1 MRGLKLT
8 VYLGERD
15 RAGGRGLAAHAL
27 GDLFARHRVRLA
39 VLLRGLEGF
48 GLKHH
53 LQTQRLLS
61 LSDDLPMVWVAVD
74 VPHVIQAVAGE
85 VDRLLPEGLV
95 TLERAQIGE
104 RAGDLA
110 PDGDAAVKLTVYPG
124 RGERTRG
131 RPAHLAVVD
140 LLREL
145 GVEGAS
151 VLMGVDGVRRGE
163 RRRAR
168 FIGANGEVPMMII
181 AISSRETL
189 LPALPA
195 LDDLLGPSVV
205 TLERVRILKRDGRP
219 LAQPEVPPPG
229 DGGGLGLWHKI
240 TVHTG
245 EDAPAP
251 GGGDAL
257 YSALLRELRRAGA
270 TGASVLRGVW
280 GYSGDGEPHGDR
292 MLSVRRRVPVVAV
305 CIDRPARMAGLW
317 PVVDAMTARHGLVT
331 GEIVPAF
338 RAAGPGARVG
348 GLRLADLD

>member
-1 MRGLKLT
+1 
-8 VYLGERD
+8 
-15 RAGGRGLAAHAL
+15 
-27 GDLFARHRVRLA
+27 
-39 VLLRGLEGF
+39 
-48 GLKHH
+48 
-53 LQTQRLLS
+53 
-61 LSDDLPMVWVAVD
+61 MVWVAVD
-74 VPHVIQAVAGE
+74 EPHVIQAVAEE

-95 TLERAQIGE
+95 TLERAQVGE
-104 RAGDLA
+104 HPGDLE
-110 PDGDAAVKLTVYPG
+110 PGGDAAAKLTVYPG

-140 LLREL
+140 LLRKL

-151 VLMGVDGVRRGE
+151 VLMGVDGVRWGE

-168 FIGANGEVPMMII
+168 FIGANGDVPMMII

-195 LDDLLGPSVV
+195 LGDLLGRSVV

-219 LAQPEVPPPG
+219 LAQPEVPPPE
-229 DGGGLGLWHKI
+229 DEGGLGLWHKV

-245 EDAPAP
+245 EDAHAP
-251 GGGDAL
+251 GDEDVL

-270 TGASVLRGVW
+270 SGASVLRGVW

-305 CIDRPARMAGLW
+305 CIDRPGRMAGLW
-317 PVVDAMTARHGLVT
+317 PIVDVMTARHGLVT

-338 RAAGPGARVG
+338 RAAGHGARVG